1 MMKKRVVATLLVSA
15 MVVATVVGCGS
26 KSSSDDS
33 SKKETTEASDKKDS
47 DETVTVVTAGTGEPY
62 SLLADDGTW
71 TGIDAEMWDEIEKRT
86 GWKVELKQAAFD
98 ALWGELDTERADV
111 AANCFAVKAE
121 RTDKYNATIPYYG
134 DAQCIIVN
142 DDSSYK
148 TVDDLKGQVVGCT
161 NGQAAQTIIEDL
173 AKEKGF
179 EVKLYED
186 SAVGMNDL
194 KLGRIAAYANTTKIT
209 IGDVTVDAE
218 HHTKKDVIELRKH
231 SSMVFQGY
239 NLFKNKTALENV
251 MEALT
256 QVQKKSK
263 SEAEKIALE
272 LLEKVGM
279 LERKDFY
286 PSKLSGG
293 QQQRVGIA
301 RALAVN
307 PNVVLFD
314 EPTSALDP
322 ELVGEV
328 LNTIK
333 SLAEEGTTMI
343 LVTHEIGFAR
353 EVASRILFMDGGKIA
368 ADGTPEEII
377 DHPENQRLQQFLNFV
392 NRK

>member
-1 MMKKRVVATLLVSA
+1 MKKRVLAALLVSA

-26 KSSSDDS
+26 KSSSDDY

-194 KLGRIAAYANTTKIT
+194 KLGRIAAYANTTTNVNAFTHNNEDANFRFFDENLMANNVAYFLPKTERGDKLTEELNDVIQEMLDDGTVAKIT
-209 IGDVTVDAE
+209 EKWMYSDM
-218 HHTKKDVIELRKH
+218 TKLI
-231 SSMVFQGY
+231 
-239 NLFKNKTALENV
+239 
-251 MEALT
+251 
-256 QVQKKSK
+256 QK
-263 SEAEKIALE
+263 
-272 LLEKVGM
+272 
-279 LERKDFY
+279 
-286 PSKLSGG
+286 
-293 QQQRVGIA
+293 
-301 RALAVN
+301 
-307 PNVVLFD
+307 
-314 EPTSALDP
+314 
-322 ELVGEV
+322 
-328 LNTIK
+328 
-333 SLAEEGTTMI
+333 
-343 LVTHEIGFAR
+343 
-353 EVASRILFMDGGKIA
+353 
-368 ADGTPEEII
+368 
-377 DHPENQRLQQFLNFV
+377 
-392 NRK
+392 

>member
-1 MMKKRVVATLLVSA
+1 MKKRVLAALLVSA

-26 KSSSDDS
+26 KSSSDES

-194 KLGRIAAYANTTKIT
+194 KLGRIAAYANTTTNVNAFTHNNEDANFRFFDENLMANNVAYFLPKTERGDKLTEELNDVIQEMLDDGTVAKIT
-209 IGDVTVDAE
+209 EKWMYSDM
-218 HHTKKDVIELRKH
+218 TKLI
-231 SSMVFQGY
+231 
-239 NLFKNKTALENV
+239 
-251 MEALT
+251 
-256 QVQKKSK
+256 QK
-263 SEAEKIALE
+263 
-272 LLEKVGM
+272 
-279 LERKDFY
+279 
-286 PSKLSGG
+286 
-293 QQQRVGIA
+293 
-301 RALAVN
+301 
-307 PNVVLFD
+307 
-314 EPTSALDP
+314 
-322 ELVGEV
+322 
-328 LNTIK
+328 
-333 SLAEEGTTMI
+333 
-343 LVTHEIGFAR
+343 
-353 EVASRILFMDGGKIA
+353 
-368 ADGTPEEII
+368 
-377 DHPENQRLQQFLNFV
+377 
-392 NRK
+392 

>member
-1 MMKKRVVATLLVSA
+1 MKKRVLAALLVSA

-26 KSSSDDS
+26 KSSSEDS

-98 ALWGELDTERADV
+98 ALWGEIDTERADV
-111 AANCFAVKAE
+111 AANCFAVKEE

-194 KLGRIAAYANTTKIT
+194 KLGRIAAYANTTTNVNAFTHNNEDANFRFFDENLMANNVAYFLPKTERGDKLTEELNDVIQEMLDDGTVAKIT
-209 IGDVTVDAE
+209 EKWMYSDM
-218 HHTKKDVIELRKH
+218 TKLI
-231 SSMVFQGY
+231 
-239 NLFKNKTALENV
+239 
-251 MEALT
+251 
-256 QVQKKSK
+256 QK
-263 SEAEKIALE
+263 
-272 LLEKVGM
+272 
-279 LERKDFY
+279 
-286 PSKLSGG
+286 
-293 QQQRVGIA
+293 
-301 RALAVN
+301 
-307 PNVVLFD
+307 
-314 EPTSALDP
+314 
-322 ELVGEV
+322 
-328 LNTIK
+328 
-333 SLAEEGTTMI
+333 
-343 LVTHEIGFAR
+343 
-353 EVASRILFMDGGKIA
+353 
-368 ADGTPEEII
+368 
-377 DHPENQRLQQFLNFV
+377 
-392 NRK
+392 

>member
-1 MMKKRVVATLLVSA
+1 MKKRVLAALLVSA

-179 EVKLYED
+179 VVKLYED

-194 KLGRIAAYANTTKIT
+194 KLGRIAAYANTTTNVNAFTHNYEDANFRFFDENLMANNVAYFLPKTERGDKLTEELNDVIQEMLDDGTVAKIT
-209 IGDVTVDAE
+209 EKWMYSDM
-218 HHTKKDVIELRKH
+218 TKLI
-231 SSMVFQGY
+231 
-239 NLFKNKTALENV
+239 
-251 MEALT
+251 
-256 QVQKKSK
+256 QK
-263 SEAEKIALE
+263 
-272 LLEKVGM
+272 
-279 LERKDFY
+279 
-286 PSKLSGG
+286 
-293 QQQRVGIA
+293 
-301 RALAVN
+301 
-307 PNVVLFD
+307 
-314 EPTSALDP
+314 
-322 ELVGEV
+322 
-328 LNTIK
+328 
-333 SLAEEGTTMI
+333 
-343 LVTHEIGFAR
+343 
-353 EVASRILFMDGGKIA
+353 
-368 ADGTPEEII
+368 
-377 DHPENQRLQQFLNFV
+377 
-392 NRK
+392 

>member
-1 MMKKRVVATLLVSA
+1 MKKHVLAALLVSA

-194 KLGRIAAYANTTKIT
+194 KLGRIAAYANTTTNVNAFTHNNEDANFRFFDENLMANNVAYFLPKTERGDKLTEELNDVIQEMLDDGTVAKIT
-209 IGDVTVDAE
+209 EKWMYSDM
-218 HHTKKDVIELRKH
+218 TKLI
-231 SSMVFQGY
+231 
-239 NLFKNKTALENV
+239 
-251 MEALT
+251 
-256 QVQKKSK
+256 QK
-263 SEAEKIALE
+263 
-272 LLEKVGM
+272 
-279 LERKDFY
+279 
-286 PSKLSGG
+286 
-293 QQQRVGIA
+293 
-301 RALAVN
+301 
-307 PNVVLFD
+307 
-314 EPTSALDP
+314 
-322 ELVGEV
+322 
-328 LNTIK
+328 
-333 SLAEEGTTMI
+333 
-343 LVTHEIGFAR
+343 
-353 EVASRILFMDGGKIA
+353 
-368 ADGTPEEII
+368 
-377 DHPENQRLQQFLNFV
+377 
-392 NRK
+392 

>member
-1 MMKKRVVATLLVSA
+1 MKKRVLAALLVSA

-111 AANCFAVKAE
+111 AANCFAVNAE

-194 KLGRIAAYANTTKIT
+194 KLGRIAAYANTTTNVNAFTHNNEDANFRFFDENLMANNVAYFLPKTERGDKLTEELNDVIQEMLDDGTVAKIT
-209 IGDVTVDAE
+209 EKWMYSDM
-218 HHTKKDVIELRKH
+218 TKLI
-231 SSMVFQGY
+231 
-239 NLFKNKTALENV
+239 
-251 MEALT
+251 
-256 QVQKKSK
+256 QK
-263 SEAEKIALE
+263 
-272 LLEKVGM
+272 
-279 LERKDFY
+279 
-286 PSKLSGG
+286 
-293 QQQRVGIA
+293 
-301 RALAVN
+301 
-307 PNVVLFD
+307 
-314 EPTSALDP
+314 
-322 ELVGEV
+322 
-328 LNTIK
+328 
-333 SLAEEGTTMI
+333 
-343 LVTHEIGFAR
+343 
-353 EVASRILFMDGGKIA
+353 
-368 ADGTPEEII
+368 
-377 DHPENQRLQQFLNFV
+377 
-392 NRK
+392 

>member
-1 MMKKRVVATLLVSA
+1 MKKRVLAALLVSA

-194 KLGRIAAYANTTKIT
+194 KLGRIAAYANTTTNVNAFTHNNEDANFRFFDENLMANNVAYFLPKTERGDKLTEELNDVIQEMLDDGTVVKIT
-209 IGDVTVDAE
+209 EKWMYSDM
-218 HHTKKDVIELRKH
+218 TKLI
-231 SSMVFQGY
+231 
-239 NLFKNKTALENV
+239 
-251 MEALT
+251 
-256 QVQKKSK
+256 QK
-263 SEAEKIALE
+263 
-272 LLEKVGM
+272 
-279 LERKDFY
+279 
-286 PSKLSGG
+286 
-293 QQQRVGIA
+293 
-301 RALAVN
+301 
-307 PNVVLFD
+307 
-314 EPTSALDP
+314 
-322 ELVGEV
+322 
-328 LNTIK
+328 
-333 SLAEEGTTMI
+333 
-343 LVTHEIGFAR
+343 
-353 EVASRILFMDGGKIA
+353 
-368 ADGTPEEII
+368 
-377 DHPENQRLQQFLNFV
+377 
-392 NRK
+392 

>member
-1 MMKKRVVATLLVSA
+1 MKKRVLAALLVSA

-194 KLGRIAAYANTTKIT
+194 KLGRIAAYANTTTNVNAFTHNNEDANFRFFDENLMANNVAYFLPKTERGDKLTEELNDVIKEMLDDGTVAKIT
-209 IGDVTVDAE
+209 EKWMYSDM
-218 HHTKKDVIELRKH
+218 TKLI
-231 SSMVFQGY
+231 
-239 NLFKNKTALENV
+239 
-251 MEALT
+251 
-256 QVQKKSK
+256 QK
-263 SEAEKIALE
+263 
-272 LLEKVGM
+272 
-279 LERKDFY
+279 
-286 PSKLSGG
+286 
-293 QQQRVGIA
+293 
-301 RALAVN
+301 
-307 PNVVLFD
+307 
-314 EPTSALDP
+314 
-322 ELVGEV
+322 
-328 LNTIK
+328 
-333 SLAEEGTTMI
+333 
-343 LVTHEIGFAR
+343 
-353 EVASRILFMDGGKIA
+353 
-368 ADGTPEEII
+368 
-377 DHPENQRLQQFLNFV
+377 
-392 NRK
+392 

>member
-1 MMKKRVVATLLVSA
+1 MKKRVLAALLVSA

-194 KLGRIAAYANTTKIT
+194 KLGRIAAYTNTTTNVNAFTHNNEDANFRFFDENLMANNVAYFLPKTERGDKLTEELNDVIQEMLDDGTVAKIT
-209 IGDVTVDAE
+209 EKWMYSDM
-218 HHTKKDVIELRKH
+218 TKLI
-231 SSMVFQGY
+231 
-239 NLFKNKTALENV
+239 
-251 MEALT
+251 
-256 QVQKKSK
+256 QK
-263 SEAEKIALE
+263 
-272 LLEKVGM
+272 
-279 LERKDFY
+279 
-286 PSKLSGG
+286 
-293 QQQRVGIA
+293 
-301 RALAVN
+301 
-307 PNVVLFD
+307 
-314 EPTSALDP
+314 
-322 ELVGEV
+322 
-328 LNTIK
+328 
-333 SLAEEGTTMI
+333 
-343 LVTHEIGFAR
+343 
-353 EVASRILFMDGGKIA
+353 
-368 ADGTPEEII
+368 
-377 DHPENQRLQQFLNFV
+377 
-392 NRK
+392 

>member
-1 MMKKRVVATLLVSA
+1 MKKRVLAALLVSA

-111 AANCFAVKAE
+111 AANCFAVKEE

-134 DAQCIIVN
+134 DAQCVIVN

-194 KLGRIAAYANTTKIT
+194 KLGRIAAYANTTTNVNAFTHNNEDANFRFFDENLMANNVAYFLPKTERGDKLTEELNDVIQEMLDEGTVAKIT
-209 IGDVTVDAE
+209 EKWMYSDM
-218 HHTKKDVIELRKH
+218 TKLI
-231 SSMVFQGY
+231 
-239 NLFKNKTALENV
+239 
-251 MEALT
+251 
-256 QVQKKSK
+256 QK
-263 SEAEKIALE
+263 
-272 LLEKVGM
+272 
-279 LERKDFY
+279 
-286 PSKLSGG
+286 
-293 QQQRVGIA
+293 
-301 RALAVN
+301 
-307 PNVVLFD
+307 
-314 EPTSALDP
+314 
-322 ELVGEV
+322 
-328 LNTIK
+328 
-333 SLAEEGTTMI
+333 
-343 LVTHEIGFAR
+343 
-353 EVASRILFMDGGKIA
+353 
-368 ADGTPEEII
+368 
-377 DHPENQRLQQFLNFV
+377 
-392 NRK
+392 